1 MTSASRLRR
10 GGIAVV
16 LAAVLAVALIV
27 SLSVGLLTTRASA
40 APELPPVTP
49 EQLVA
54 SVVAAEPVA
63 LAGTVAV
70 DNRLGLPAVP
80 GLPSDGLTD
89 GTSTARVWSDGNG
102 DGRLAVPSDD
112 GERTYVRDGATTWAY
127 DSTDRTATR
136 FPSRGHAPDA
146 DAAKDPAEVARTV
159 VARLSATSVLRVDG
173 TTEVA
178 GRPAYTLV
186 LAPKPGE
193 RTVLREVRSA
203 VDAQTR
209 TPLELTVLGA
219 GTDPVLRIGFD
230 DVTFGP
236 QDPALFTFT
245 PPPGAT
251 VRDGTAG
258 TVKQPGPGIRP
269 GPANPGT
276 GSPGS
281 TPARAAAPTVVG
293 EGWDT
298 VVIGRVPQ
306 RSGDGQGPDLSALG
320 TPVSGPWGAGR
331 EITTNAGSVILAD
344 DGRVAAGAVGPD
356 VLGEAL
362 AR

>member
-1 MTSASRLRR
+1 M
-10 GGIAVV
+10 
-16 LAAVLAVALIV
+16 
-27 SLSVGLLTTRASA
+27 
-40 APELPPVTP
+40 P
-49 EQLVA
+49 
-54 SVVAAEPVA
+54 
-63 LAGTVAV
+63 
-70 DNRLGLPAVP
+70 GLPAE
-80 GLPSDGLTD
+80 GLTD
-89 GTSTARVWSDGNG
+89 GTSTARVWSDGAG
-102 DGRLAVPSDD
+102 DGRLAIPGDD
-112 GERTYVRDGATTWAY
+112 GERTYVRDGTTTWVY

-136 FPSRGHAPDA
+136 FPSRTHVPDA
-146 DAAKDPAEVARTV
+146 DAAKDPAALARTLV
-159 VARLSATSVLRVDG
+159 TRLGATSVLRVDG

-193 RTVLREVRSA
+193 RTVLREVRAA

-230 DVTFGP
+230 EVTFGP

-251 VRDGTAG
+251 VRDGTER
-258 TVKQPGPGIRP
+258 TVKQPVPAPAPVPGS
-269 GPANPGT
+269 GPAVP
-276 GSPGS
+276 
-281 TPARAAAPTVVG
+281 PARAAAPTVVG

-298 VVIGRVPQ
+298 VVVGRVPQ
-306 RSGDGQGPDLSALG
+306 RTGDQQGPDLSALG

-331 EITTNAGSVILAD
+331 EITTNAGSAILAD
-344 DGRVAAGAVGPD
+344 DGRVAVGAVGPD

>member
-16 LAAVLAVALIV
+16 LAAALAVALTV
-27 SLSVGLLTTRASA
+27 SLSAGLLTTRASA

-89 GTSTARVWSDGNG
+89 GTSTARVWSDGTG

-136 FPSRGHAPDA
+136 FPSRGHTPDA

-159 VARLSATSVLRVDG
+159 VARLGATSVLRVDG

-193 RTVLREVRSA
+193 RTVLREVRAA

-258 TVKQPGPGIRP
+258 TVEQPGPGGP
-269 GPANPGT
+269 GG
-276 GSPGS
+276 

-298 VVIGRVPQ
+298 VVVGRVPQ
-306 RSGDGQGPDLSALG
+306 RSGDRQGPDLSALG

-331 EITTNAGSVILAD
+331 EITTNAGSAILTD